1 MDDLMELAEEDR
13 QTVEFIKAYLPQD
26 LKGKFTDDDLYYM
39 HDVMVDYFYESGVLD
54 QQPDEEGFIDIDTE
68 EVAKVIMEQAKKD
81 KMGSFSLDDLIWVVQ
96 GELEFGE

>member
-1 MDDLMELAEEDR
+1 MML
-13 QTVEFIKAYLPQD
+13 Q
-26 LKGKFTDDDLYYM
+26 
-39 HDVMVDYFYESGVLD
+39 
-54 QQPDEEGFIDIDTE
+54 EGFIDIDTE